1 MYIIIVG
8 AGKVG
13 FFLSKKLTAD
23 SHIVALVEKN
33 PAVCG
38 EVAQNSSL
46 TVLQGDGSRPD
57 VLKNAR
63 AGKADV
69 VVALTPQDEDNI
81 VICQIAREVFGV
93 KRTIAKVN
101 NPQNIKVFSSLGIDV
116 PIDSTSILARVVEE
130 EASFTD
136 FINLL
141 SIKRG
146 RLSIVRVDIPE
157 NSPVINKL
165 IKDIK
170 LPQDSVLVSILRAAD
185 VIIPRGDTKISSG
198 DEIIALTSI
207 DKEKDLIDLLVG
219 KL

>member
-13 FFLSKKLTAD
+13 FFLCKKLVAD
-23 SHIVALVEKN
+23 NHIVTLIEKN
-33 PAVCG
+33 PAVCS
-38 EVAQNSSL
+38 EVSQNSSL
-46 TVLQGDGSRPD
+46 TVLQGDGSRPA
-57 VLKNAR
+57 VLKSAR
-63 AGKADV
+63 AEKADV
-69 VVALTPQDEDNI
+69 IVALTPQDEDNI
-81 VICQIAREVFGV
+81 IICQVAREVFGV

-101 NPQNIKVFSSLGIDV
+101 NPQNIKVFSALGIDV
-116 PIDSTSILARVVEE
+116 PIDSTSILARIVEE

-141 SIKRG
+141 SIKKG
-146 RLSIVRVDIPE
+146 RLSIVRIDIPE

-170 LPQDSVLVSILRAAD
+170 LPKDSVLVSILRAAD
-185 VIIPRGDTKISSG
+185 VIIPRGDTRISSG

-207 DKEKDLIDLLVG
+207 DKEKELVSLLVG
-219 KL
+219 RL